1 MFKGLI
7 KKSIYAAVYLLLV
20 PVNQASANFIEM
32 PEIEELRSIKEQTL
46 LRDMHV
52 PPVRDRS
59 PDPTAGPRLAVSEFR
74 IQGLVEF
81 PELGITHE
89 AIYALVESIRF
100 DLMGEGKLLESG
112 YTLEELAEVSDLLID
127 IEEET
132 IERHVTTLEVQKLIW
147 LIRSQQGKR
156 GVTLGQIEGVANSI
170 TQFYRQRGFI
180 LAKAYIPKQEVRDG
194 IVNLTVLLGM
204 LGEVDVIGNKMYND
218 QYLKSVFDGNLHKPV
233 TNQTIEENLYMI
245 NSFPGINVEGYFERG
260 KQVGDTKLNVNVR
273 EENRFN
279 FNARIDNHGSEDSGL
294 YRLFFDMQAN
304 NLIGQADYL
313 HLSALQTVIPDD
325 TLFWKIKYAS
335 NFFSPYFRVGV
346 DYSQNQFVSD
356 QSSIL
361 STLDLSGVVTVY
373 GIEGE
378 YIVQRSRKKNSNYK
392 LRYENIDS
400 DLQLGTIEDAL
411 DERMSRTSISYSFDY
426 LDDVNKRLHD
436 FKVQY
441 DYGDFDYG
449 FADGQEEKFHVVSL
463 DYTVLNF
470 VKVPFFNA
478 NSRAIFHSY
487 GQYSGTNLS
496 STARFS
502 LTGPTRVR
510 GFEPSYFTADDAI
523 YIGGEWVFNSPSF
536 LDGTVYDVTFKDTFK
551 PFIFADYA
559 YGYQYLLFN
568 EAGQEHATAH
578 LADVGIGLQISHQS
592 GIRGN
597 IQLGFP
603 ILNELNIVGSDPEYD
618 SMRLNFD
625 LQYAF

>member
-7 KKSIYAAVYLLLV
+7 NKSVYIAAYLLLV

-59 PDPTAGPRLAVSEFR
+59 PDPTAGPRLAVSQFR

-89 AIYALVESIRF
+89 AIYGLVEKIRF

-132 IERHVTTLEVQKLIW
+132 VERHVTTLEVQKLIW

-204 LGEVDVIGNKMYND
+204 LGEVDVIGNNMYNAE
-218 QYLKSVFDGNLHKPV
+218 YLKSIFDDNLHKPV

-245 NSFPGINVEGYFERG
+245 NSFPGLNVEGYFESG

-313 HLSALQTVIPDD
+313 HLSALQTVVPDD
-325 TLFWKIKYAS
+325 TLFWKVKYAS
-335 NFFSPYFRVGV
+335 NFFSPHFRVGF

-373 GIEGE
+373 GIEGQ

-449 FADGQEEKFHVVSL
+449 FSDGQEEKFHVVSL

-478 NSRAIFHSY
+478 NSRAILHSY

-536 LDGTVYDVTFKDTFK
+536 LDGTIYDVTFKDTFK
-551 PFIFADYA
+551 PFVFADYA

-578 LADVGIGLQISHQS
+578 LADVGIGVQISHQS

-603 ILNELNIVGSDPEYD
+603 VLSELDIVGNDPEYD
-618 SMRLNFD
+618 SVRLNFD